1 MIAVLAGRR
10 IDKPG
15 SEVPRFPASVV
26 RDVRNLIIGSFKKNR
41 VSRLICSAACGADLL
56 ALEVAKE
63 LNIPA
68 DIFLPFERDRFRTT
82 SVSDCNEVWAKSFD
96 ELVKRNQRT
105 ELHLLN
111 LNGHATPYFATND
124 KMLNHATTRDG
135 IKAFIVWDGVAKEGD
150 DATSNFR
157 EHALRLQLPI
167 EEIRIPVNYKQ
178 EYITRA
184 QDVLNNKEKFN
195 DPEYLQRL
203 CANLEEWDQ
212 FAYAAD
218 VLLHKRA
225 LTAKTGKASLR
236 DETELAKY
244 IYKDTSLPSSFKFDK
259 ALLQLTENCSLNDS
273 VRCETVG
280 LAGAI
285 YKRKWQFDRQ
295 IRNLELASFYYHRG
309 FESWRRYRKASEDEK
324 KDIDYCNDNGWTAI
338 NYAFISELLAVDKLE
353 SVGNVVGLSDEIVNS
368 FNEAFKVRKEI
379 LSHFDELEKSGKLS
393 SQSVRPWVYATIA
406 EAYFGLR
413 EYALSEKY
421 LRTYLEAYKINL
433 KNSSGMLPWKIRST
447 AQQFESLANL
457 QLSLVSWL
465 THHKQQQP
473 KDFADLPAI
482 DINKIQ
488 RCLFLLSHP
497 NEVVANANFNYSNN
511 WESRKIGKTGLAL
524 SGGGFRAALYHIGVL
539 AALAEKDQLKNIE
552 VISCVSGGSI
562 LGTYYYLLLKK
573 SLEDQPDAEGSV
585 DYIRIVITI
594 EEKFLAGIQ
603 NNLRMRIFSNLWDNC
618 RMIFSGFSRTNRLG
632 HLYEKYLYKDLIN
645 LSTTDAGGNITKRDE
660 IYMHD
665 LFINPAPRNR
675 PFSIEIDNWKRINKV
690 PQLVL
695 NATSV
700 NTGHNWQFTA
710 SWMGEPPLNINSEVD
725 VKPRLRRMYYK
736 DAPGE
741 FKNFRLGYAVG
752 SSSCVPVMFQP
763 MPMRDLYQDLE
774 GNRFQVEL
782 IDGGLHDNQGVAS
795 LIEQECKNMIISD
808 ASGQMST
815 LINETENEFDLFYR
829 ADTIL
834 QERLRELQLNDL
846 GERKKTA
853 LINGLSTVHLKKGL
867 QKPPVPWLNCK
878 EPLREIYDLPGTK
891 ESDKD
896 RRILKEAQVLLSEIR
911 TDLDSFHDKE
921 AYALMYLGFVQT
933 MKALGVPHDYSIKG
947 KYRFMAIEPYLTDET
962 KFNSI
967 KKLLKASSKVP
978 LKVFRISGLARFL
991 VSVPLLTVG
1000 WLLLHWIRT
1009 NPVLR
1014 FPHNTWEINTWQ
1026 VAFVI
1031 LLTVI
1036 SFYAKAF
1043 YLDPKG
1049 WVRKK
1054 LALLALGTIGFL
1066 VCRIYLHVF
1075 NPIYNLAGKIRRA

>member
-1 MIAVLAGRR
+1 MIAVFAGRR
-10 IDKPG
+10 IDKAG

-26 RDVRNLIIGSFKKNR
+26 RDVRNLIIGSFKKNA

-63 LNIPA
+63 LNIPV
-68 DIFLPFERDRFRTT
+68 DIFLPFERDRFKTT
-82 SVSDCNEVWAKSFD
+82 SVSDCSEVWGMSFD
-96 ELVKRNQRT
+96 ELVKKNQRT

-111 LNGHATPYFATND
+111 LNGHTAPFFATND
-124 KMLNHATTRDG
+124 KMLNHARPLDG
-135 IKAFIVWDGVAKEGD
+135 VKAFIVWDGVAKDND

-157 EHALRLQLPI
+157 DHALRLQLPI

-218 VLLHKRA
+218 VLLHKRT
-225 LTAKTGKASLR
+225 LTARTGKTCLR

-259 ALLQLTENCSLNDS
+259 ALLQLTENCSLKDS

-295 IRNLELASFYYHRG
+295 SRNLELARFYYHRG
-309 FESWRRYRKASEDEK
+309 FESWRRYRNASEDERK
-324 KDIDYCNDNGWTAI
+324 NIDYCNDNGWTAI

-353 SVGNVVGLSDEIVNS
+353 SVGNVVGVSDDIINS

-379 LSHFDELEKSGKLS
+379 LSHFEGLEKSGKLNS
-393 SQSVRPWVYATIA
+393 EKVRPWVYATIA

-413 EYALSEKY
+413 EYAHSEKY
-421 LRTYLEAYKINL
+421 LRIYLEAYRINL

-447 AQQFESLANL
+447 AQQFENLANL
-457 QLSLVSWL
+457 QLSLDSWL
-465 THHKQQQP
+465 THHNQRQP

-497 NEVVANANFNYSNN
+497 NEVVADANFNYSNN
-511 WESRKIGKTGLAL
+511 WQSRKIGKTGLAL

-585 DYIRIVITI
+585 DYIRIVTTI

-632 HLYEKYLYKDLIN
+632 HLYEKYLYKDLVN
-645 LSTTDAGGNITKRDE
+645 LSTTDARGNITKRYE

-665 LFINPAPRNR
+665 LFINPAPHDR

-736 DAPGE
+736 DAPGK

-763 MPMRDLYQDLE
+763 MPMHDLYQDLE

-878 EPLREIYDLPGTK
+878 EPLREIYDLPGIK

-896 RRILKEAQVLLSEIR
+896 RRILKEAQILLSEIR

-947 KYRFMAIEPYLTDET
+947 KYRFMAIEPYLRDET

-978 LKVFRISGLARFL
+978 LKVFRISGLARFV
-991 VSVPLLTVG
+991 VSVPLLTLG
-1000 WLLLHWIRT
+1000 WFLVHWIRT

-1014 FPHNTWEINTWQ
+1014 FPEYTWEINTWQ

-1031 LLTVI
+1031 LITVI

-1054 LALLALGTIGFL
+1054 LALLAFGTLGFL